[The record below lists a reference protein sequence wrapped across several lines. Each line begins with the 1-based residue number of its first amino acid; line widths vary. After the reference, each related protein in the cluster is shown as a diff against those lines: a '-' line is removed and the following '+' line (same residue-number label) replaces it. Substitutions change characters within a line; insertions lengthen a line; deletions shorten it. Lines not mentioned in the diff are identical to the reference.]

1 GPARR
6 LPGARPIC
14 LAAPRRAW
22 QVPGLAILG
31 MGTGARPALA
41 YAGSHPGHVS
51 LLALDSPAPLD
62 GDQETAARAA
72 LGGSD
77 AALRLWAASCT
88 HDECGPG
95 DQIGRAHV

>member
-1 GPARR
+1 TPAPTPSPYTTLFRS
-6 LPGARPIC
+6 LQGQE
-14 LAAPRRAW
+14 LHYSSAAAADDLEALRQAW

-31 MGTGARPALA
+31 IGTGARTALA

-77 AALRLWAASCT
+77 AALRLWAA
-88 HDECGPG
+88 
-95 DQIGRAHV
+95 